1 MRTTAPVTQREWP
14 ALVIYRT
21 KATITDIQHLS
32 APLGAAARTWRAT
45 PPPRLKTWRAGPE
58 SISPWVRAR
67 TGLGPPAVGARRSPQ
82 ATRPR
87 RALACAARLMTTYA
101 CKPSMSRLTGLRGR
115 SSLSSSCWSTC
126 ATGPTTWSWQMRSK
140 IFGKVSTLT
149 TPLVYHST
157 TQSATL

>member
-14 ALVIYRT
+14 ALVIYPT

-32 APLGAAARTWRAT
+32 APLEGVARTWPT
-45 PPPRLKTWRAGPE
+45 CPPRLKTWRAGPE
-58 SISPWVRAR
+58 LTSPWARAR
-67 TGLGPPAVGARRSPQ
+67 TGLGPPAAGARRSPQ

-87 RALACAARLMTTYA
+87 KALACAARLMTTYA

-115 SSLSSSCWSTC
+115 FSLSSSCWSTC
-126 ATGPTTWSWQMRSK
+126 AIGPTTWSLQTRSK

-149 TPLVYHST
+149 PLV
-157 TQSATL
+157 